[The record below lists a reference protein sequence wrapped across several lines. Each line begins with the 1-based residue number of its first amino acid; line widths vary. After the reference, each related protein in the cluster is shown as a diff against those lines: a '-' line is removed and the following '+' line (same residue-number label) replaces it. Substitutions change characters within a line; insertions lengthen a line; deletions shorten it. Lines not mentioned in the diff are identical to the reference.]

1 MIIVLIVSGC
11 VATTMHTYQA
21 AGNRI
26 ICEGNGLGKIA
37 VLPEFAW
44 RQDQKEPEK
53 RELMALE
60 VIERSFQGI
69 TCGSISQPGGIREVS
84 SWSGKPESELLI
96 QFAEE
101 GIDTI
106 IIIRIEELTPRLQI
120 TYSLPQAGRV
130 VLKIYNI
137 KGQVIKTLI
146 DKFQP
151 AGDKTVVWDGLDM
164 HGQKT
169 ASGIYLYQLQ
179 AGAYIDVKKMILIE

>member
-106 IIIRIEELTPRLQI
+106 IIIR
-120 TYSLPQAGRV
+120 
-130 VLKIYNI
+130 
-137 KGQVIKTLI
+137 
-146 DKFQP
+146 P
-151 AGDKTVVWDGLDM
+151 AGK
-164 HGQKT
+164 
-169 ASGIYLYQLQ
+169 
-179 AGAYIDVKKMILIE
+179 